1 MTPEIKKYLSSSR
14 WQKNRLPRLEH
25 DDWKCQGHRFQ
36 GSKAILCLREEN
48 LVVHHKTY
56 ERIRNELL
64 EDMITFCKRCHQQ
77 EHRKI
82 RRDEKQLSL
91 LWVE

>member
-64 EDMITFCKRCHQQ
+64 EDMITICQGCHLR

-82 RRDEKQLSL
+82 RRDENQRSL
-91 LWVE
+91 L

>member
-14 WQKNRLPRLEH
+14 WQKNRRVRLEH
-25 DDWKCQGHRFQ
+25 DGWKCQGLSFQ
-36 GSKAILCLREEN
+36 GSMPAPCLSEEN

-77 EHRKI
+77 EHRKL
-82 RRDEKQLSL
+82 RRNKGQGSL
-91 LWVE
+91 L